1 MEEFLHFLQGTM
13 EEPEVISWYHFI
25 VLIPII
31 SLAILI
37 PLFFKNTSERTYKRI
52 LFIFWVVLIV
62 LEIFKQLIKSFHYG
76 EPSYWEYSIRDF
88 PFQICSMIYYFIPI
102 ILFVNK
108 EKHPKIVD
116 AAIGYL
122 CFICLTMGI
131 VVCVYTKM
139 ATSTLIY
146 INIQTFIHHGS
157 QVILGVFIYVWNRK
171 SITIKTV
178 YRSLIAFAIT
188 ATIAIIINVA
198 FYPNFINMFFI
209 NPTRITNLPVG
220 NIVQEKAGYAI
231 YLICFLTVIA
241 SATFLTYF
249 VETSIYK
256 AIIKRTEFR
265 IQKEKP
271 LC

>member
-1 MEEFLHFLQGTM
+1 MEEFIHFLQGTM
-13 EEPEVISWYHFI
+13 EEPEVISWFHFI
-25 VLIPII
+25 ALIPII
-31 SLAILI
+31 ALAILI
-37 PLFFKNTSERTYKRI
+37 PLLFKNTKEKTYKRI

-62 LEIFKQLIKSFHYG
+62 LEIFKELVKSFHYG
-76 EPSYWEYSIRDF
+76 DPSYWEYSVRDF
-88 PFQICSMIYYFIPI
+88 PFSICSMFYYFIPI

-116 AAIGYL
+116 AATGYL
-122 CFICLTMGI
+122 CLICLVTGI

-157 QVILGVFIYVWNRK
+157 LVILGVFIYVWNRK
-171 SITIKTV
+171 NITIKTA

-188 ATIAIIINVA
+188 AVIAIIINLA
-198 FYPNFINMFFI
+198 FYPHFINMFFI

-220 NIVQEKAGYAI
+220 DIVQEKAGYPV
-231 YLICFLTVIA
+231 YLIAFLSVIA
-241 SATFLTYF
+241 LMTFLTYF

-256 AIIKRTEFR
+256 AVIKRSNG
-265 IQKEKP
+265 
-271 LC
+271 

>member
-1 MEEFLHFLQGTM
+1 M
-13 EEPEVISWYHFI
+13 EEPGIISWFHFI
-25 VLIPII
+25 ALIPII
-31 SLAILI
+31 AASILI
-37 PLFFKNTSERTYKRI
+37 PFFFKDAKEKTYKTI
-52 LFIFWVVLIV
+52 LLITWIVLTN
-62 LEIFKQLIKSFHYG
+62 LEIFKQLVKAYHYG

-88 PFQICSMIYYFIPI
+88 PFSICSMVYYFVPI

-122 CFICLTMGI
+122 CFITLTMGI

-157 QVILGVFIYVWNRK
+157 QIVLGVFIYVWNRK
-171 SITIKTV
+171 SITIKTF

-188 ATIAIIINVA
+188 AVIAILINVI
-198 FYPNFINMFFI
+198 FYPHFINMFFI
-209 NPTRITNLPVG
+209 NPTRITNLPIG
-220 NIVQEKAGYAI
+220 NVVQEKAGYPV
-231 YLICFLTVIA
+231 YLIGFLSLIA
-241 SATFLTYF
+241 LMTFLTYL

-256 AIIKRTEFR
+256 AVTKKSSR
-265 IQKEKP
+265 
-271 LC
+271 

>member
-1 MEEFLHFLQGTM
+1 MEEFLHFLQGRM
-13 EEPEVISWYHFI
+13 EEPEVISWFHFLM
-25 VLIPII
+25 LIPII
-31 SLAILI
+31 TAAILV
-37 PLFFKNTSERTYKRI
+37 PLFLKDTSEKVYKRVI
-52 LFIFWVVLIV
+52 FISWIVLIN

-76 EPSYWEYSIRDF
+76 EPSYWEYSVRDF
-88 PFQICSMIYYFIPI
+88 PFSICSMVYYFVPI

-122 CFICLTMGI
+122 CFITLTMGI

-157 QVILGVFIYVWNRK
+157 QIVLGVFIYVWNRK
-171 SITIKTV
+171 SITIKTF

-188 ATIAIIINVA
+188 AVIAILINLA
-198 FYPNFINMFFI
+198 WYPHFINMFFI
-209 NPTRITNLPVG
+209 NPTRITNLPIG
-220 NIVQEKAGYAI
+220 NVVQEKAGYPV
-231 YLICFLTVIA
+231 YLIGFLSLIA
-241 SATFLTYF
+241 LMTFLTYL

-256 AIIKRTEFR
+256 AVTK
-265 IQKEKP
+265 KP
-271 LC
+271 SNFN